1 MRAALHHKKRFTPA
15 PLALAVALS
24 LTLAAT
30 APAHAQSGTPAATA
44 LSINIPAQPLGHA
57 LNELARQANLQLSFP
72 AELVAGKT
80 APAVSGQLT
89 PRQALDRLLVGS
101 DLEASVDGSAVLVK
115 KAPPRTAGTDK
126 ELAAVVVSSLRANRV
141 SKGATGLPM
150 EVKETPQS
158 ISTFDSV
165 DMQNYG
171 VTGSN
176 QALQMVTGINV
187 EQYETNRATFESR
200 GFEIQLTQMDGL
212 GMTNSWGTVVGQQD
226 TFLFDKIEVIR
237 GANGL
242 LTGVGN
248 ASGTVNYVR
257 KRPTNKDE
265 GQVVLEGGSY
275 DKKRVALDYNKVL
288 TEDGTVAGRV
298 VLIHQDKD
306 SWIRSLNDRDTTLY
320 GVIDSQ
326 IGSNGVLTVGVTDQD
341 HRQKSPMWGSLTL
354 NYADGSQASFDTSA
368 STSQDWTYWN
378 TKSTTAFAEYTHYL
392 SDNWEGKFTYNKR
405 HAEEETRLLYA
416 YSLSGALN
424 NDNTGLVG
432 WPYGSFTTTDSD
444 LFDLNLSGNFNLFG
458 RKHELITGLSHSI
471 EETDTDT
478 YGFDSSYMLQAL
490 PAFPYGG
497 NVYPEPNWG
506 ARTPASGGKQTLTRL
521 YGATRL
527 ALTDE
532 LRAIVGLNSVKLE
545 REGSSRYGSVT
556 TTTEYPDTRKSS
568 PYYGLTYDITRNLLG
583 YLSYSEIFQNQDQ
596 TDYSGAYL
604 DPMKGVNR
612 EAGLKADWL
621 DKRLLT
627 TVAVFSAKQEGL
639 ATYDGM
645 TSAGQYAYVPK
656 DVKST
661 GFELEATGKIGR
673 DANLALGFTRIKLTG
688 PDGNDIYE
696 WVPRTQVKARFD
708 SAIPGLPALRL
719 GLSTRWNSDVR
730 KNGGARQDA
739 YSVSD
744 AFARYQITPEMS
756 ARLNVNNLFNQK
768 YVTGIAY
775 GAVYGEPRSAYLTL
789 DYKL

>member
-1 MRAALHHKKRFTPA
+1 MRAALHHKNRFTPA

-30 APAHAQSGTPAATA
+30 APTHAQTGTPAAAA

-89 PRQALDRLLVGS
+89 PRQALDRLLAGS

-432 WPYGSFTTTDSD
+432 WPYGSYTTTDSD

-478 YGFDSSYMLQAL
+478 YSFDSSYMLQAL

-568 PYYGLTYDITRNLLG
+568 PYYGLTYDITGNLLG

-627 TVAVFSAKQEGL
+627 TFAVFSAKQEGL

>member
-1 MRAALHHKKRFTPA
+1 MCAALHHKKRFTPA

-30 APAHAQSGTPAATA
+30 APAHAQSGTPAAAA

-115 KAPPRTAGTDK
+115 KAPPRTAGADK